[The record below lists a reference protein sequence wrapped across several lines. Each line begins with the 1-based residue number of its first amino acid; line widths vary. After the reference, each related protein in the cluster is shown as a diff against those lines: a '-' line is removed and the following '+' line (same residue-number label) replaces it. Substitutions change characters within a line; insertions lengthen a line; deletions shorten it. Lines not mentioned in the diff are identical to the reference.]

1 MSAQQP
7 DAKPSAAEGSTRP
20 DGLTAIV
27 LTRIAAAGGVTRSV
41 LLRDLSPFLAHKLS
55 PGEWRAMADA
65 QTAGLVA
72 GGLATESRGRF
83 KATELGHEAVSAF
96 LGDGNVGRAWT
107 DQRDIGL
114 VARAIGVDISSAANR
129 KALTRPEGVAALI
142 VQKAFGLPS
151 DKAHSPS
158 RLRAE
163 LAVVALTRAFGNK
176 LKTGLGTGTGLP
188 AKAGRLLAGQLLARP
203 REIGSDGKLIA
214 QLAAE
219 QVGAPQTDIEAL
231 RLAVIRRLA
240 VGAPVAGAAGSAS
253 ARQQQQQPAQT
264 QPAAAS
270 TTRAANGAQPALPP
284 RPEPQVRPS
293 LAQFAQDVQAC
304 ARSRAEG
311 WSGSRKAFISHTWQ
325 AIRAARPEWNL
336 SEIEFKCML
345 AEAHRAG
352 QLVLANADLKDKK
365 NLKEFEDSAIL
376 YKNTVWHFI
385 RVED

>member
-1 MSAQQP
+1 MSAEQL
-7 DAKPSAAEGSTRP
+7 DARPTSAGVAHP
-20 DGLTAIV
+20 DGLAAIF
-27 LTRIAAAGGVTRSV
+27 LTRIAASGGVTRSE
-41 LLRDLSPFLAHKLS
+41 LLRDLSPFFAHKLS
-55 PGEWRAMADA
+55 PGEWRAVADA
-65 QTAGLVA
+65 ETGRLVA
-72 GGLATESRGRF
+72 SGLATEARSRF
-83 KATELGHEAVSAF
+83 KATETGRAASDAF
-96 LGDGNVGRAWT
+96 LADGNVVGRSWS

-114 VARAIGVDISSAANR
+114 VGKAIGIDISSAANR

-142 VQKAFGLPS
+142 IQKAFGLPC

-188 AKAGRLLAGQLLARP
+188 AKAGRLLAGQLLSRP
-203 REIGSDGKLIA
+203 REIGSDGKLVAHI
-214 QLAAE
+214 AAE
-219 QVGAPQTDIEAL
+219 QVGAAQIDIDAL
-231 RLAVIRRLA
+231 RLAVLRRLA
-240 VGAPVAGAAGSAS
+240 ASAIDTGAP
-253 ARQQQQQPAQT
+253 QPPRSEPP
-264 QPAAAS
+264 PAAAPS
-270 TTRAANGAQPALPP
+270 RSPRAASDIRPTPQPPPAAL
-284 RPEPQVRPS
+284 VRPN

-304 ARSRAEG
+304 AKSRAEG

-325 AIRAARPEWNL
+325 AIRTARPEWNL